1 MKKKNDFWSK
11 YYGSLVGATVISF
24 EGMNTEDEDY
34 GDGFPEFKIRFADG
48 QIGIISIS
56 QDPEGNG
63 GGFIFGLEVPAPH
76 PQSGEVRSLDA

>member
-1 MKKKNDFWSK
+1 MKKDDFWSK
-11 YYGSLVGATVISF
+11 YYGSLVGAKIISF

-48 QIGIISIS
+48 QVGIISIS

-63 GGFIFGLEVPAPH
+63 GGFIFGLEAPAPH
-76 PQSGEVRSLDA
+76 PQSEEVKV